1 MKTQR
6 KFKKSNPTVSIVIP
20 IYNEEENLKILIER
34 LTKVLKEFTSSYEVI
49 FVNDGSTDNSLS
61 ILHSA
66 GKQDKH
72 ICAIDLSRNFGH
84 QTALAAGLAY
94 ARGSAIV
101 MMDGDLQDPPELIP
115 QLLERWREGYEVVYA
130 IRAERKEN
138 VLKKMAYQIF
148 YRILHAL
155 SDITIP
161 LDSGDFGLIDRKVV
175 DLINHMP
182 ERTRFLRGLRSWVGF
197 RQIGLAYNR
206 DARFSG
212 KPKYSFS
219 KLLKLAFDG
228 VISFSTAPLRFATA
242 IGFFISFISF
252 ILILFYVYLFF
263 TTPRVP
269 GFTTLIII
277 LLFIGGIQ
285 LITVGILGEYIGR
298 IYDETKQRPLFIA
311 RETINIPE

>member
-61 ILHSA
+61 ILRSA